1 MRAGVNECRQKA
13 RACCKREETKRFAL
27 IFMGQKRQMRLTSVW
42 CQRVV
47 NTLLAPQMCKQI
59 NSPPSHAAM
68 HSWSAKTL
76 SPLVLEERKR
86 HLVCRS
92 ILSFAVFVCRRRC
105 SMCQGGTS
113 RWPYH
118 HCVSLWLHTPEQQW
132 NFEKLIAMCLIYGRN
147 VLHACFVWYCI
158 KLIIVLCLFLVKCAK
173 ATLR

>member
-76 SPLVLEERKR
+76 SPLVLEQKKR

-92 ILSFAVFVCRRRC
+92 ILSFAEFVCRRKC

-113 RWPYH
+113 QWPYTTSV
-118 HCVSLWLHTPEQQW
+118 CPCGSTRRKAVKVGKVDCYVFNLWQ
-132 NFEKLIAMCLIYGRN
+132 K
-147 VLHACFVWYCI
+147 CFTHI
-158 KLIIVLCLFLVKCAK
+158 K
-173 ATLR
+173 